1 MTIDRSQSTN
11 GFTLIELMIVVA
23 IIGILAAIA
32 YPSYR
37 DSVLKSRRADV
48 KAELLRMATAQEK
61 FFSRSAGY
69 ARTIKSLGYPAGN
82 PENRLDFNEYYTI
95 EIENT
100 PDSGQAASYTVSATA
115 KGSQTEDRCDG
126 LSLDSIGSKG
136 VSEGDNATCWDR

>member
-1 MTIDRSQSTN
+1 
-11 GFTLIELMIVVA
+11 MIVVA

-48 KAELLRMATAQEK
+48 KAELLSMATAQEK

-69 ARTIKSLGYPAGN
+69 ARTIAELGYPAGDPDN
-82 PENRLDFNEYYTI
+82 KLDFNEYYDI
-95 EIENT
+95 EISNT
-100 PDSGQAASYTVSATA
+100 PDADKAASYSLTATA
-115 KGSQTEDRCDG
+115 KGTQTDDRCDG